1 MADVVAVEVELVVAE
16 LVNDVVGVELSEDVA
31 LVVAVVV
38 DVVVGVVTLQSEKLP
53 S

>member
-1 MADVVAVEVELVVAE
+1 VADVVAVEVELVVAE
-16 LVNDVVGVELSEDVA
+16 LVSDIVGVELSEDVA

-38 DVVVGVVTLQSEKLP
+38 DVVDGVVTLKSEKLP